1 MSSAVPFALGLQ
13 APLFLLGLLAVPLLI
28 ALYVR
33 HERGARRGRAAFASP
48 ALLPAVAPRLPGWRR
63 HLPIAMYLLA
73 LATLV
78 IALARPQVTIA
89 VPIDQAR
96 VLLVFDQSGSMAS
109 TDVAPTRLDAA
120 RRAAGLFLGQVPSR
134 VQTGAIVYNQAARV
148 VQGPTRSRADVRNA
162 LAAVKP
168 AGSTATGDALSLALS
183 VARRAAKP
191 GAKPPPAAIVLL
203 SDGKSV
209 RGSDPVA
216 VARDAKRAHVP
227 VYTVSLGTPQGTIP
241 RHDRN
246 GNVVGTTP
254 VPPDPNT
261 LARIAGASG
270 ARSFDVRDEAKL
282 SAVYKRLGSQIA
294 RKKQPRQITA
304 GFAGG
309 ALALVVAGGL
319 MSLFWFGRIP

>member
-1 MSSAVPFALGLQ
+1 VTVPFGLGLQ
-13 APLFLLGLLAVPLLI
+13 APLWLLALL
-28 ALYVR
+28 AAPRLVWLYVR
-33 HERGARRGRAAFASP
+33 HEQGARRGRAAFAAP
-48 ALLPAVAPRLPGWRR
+48 ALLPSVAPRLPGWRR
-63 HLPIAMYLLA
+63 HLPVLMYLLA
-73 LATLV
+73 LIALV

-109 TDVAPTRLDAA
+109 TDVQPTRLDAA
-120 RRAAGLFLGQVPSR
+120 RRAAGAFLTRLPRR
-134 VQTGAIVYNQAARV
+134 VQAGAVVYNQAARV
-148 VQGPTRSRADVRNA
+148 IQGPTRSRAAVRSA

-168 AGSTATGDALSLALS
+168 AGSTATGDALNLALS

-216 VARDAKRAHVP
+216 AARAARRARVP
-227 VYTVSLGTPQGTIP
+227 IYTVSLGTPQGTIP
-241 RHDRN
+241 RHDRQ
-246 GNVVGTTP
+246 GNVIGQTR
-254 VPPDPNT
+254 VPPDPQT
-261 LARIAGASG
+261 LSHIAQTSG
-270 ARSFDVRDEAKL
+270 GRTFDVRDSARL
-282 SAVYKRLGSQIA
+282 SAVYQRLGSQIA
-294 RKKQPRQITA
+294 RKKEPRQITA